1 MESSDHRKKQGGL
14 GIKNLKN
21 QSKALKLKWLWRY
34 AHEPHS
40 MWSKVIKLKYGEMD
54 SWVTKE
60 ATNPYGVTVWRSI
73 RNWWPSLRN
82 HTTITVHNGIRT
94 GFWKDSGLLRQL
106 DICSYTAKSLINCG
120 RFSSISEA
128 FSGQC
133 LARLLTLSQ
142 VGRKQELGQ
151 ITEVIGG
158 PFQHASG
165 GPFGEKGMLE
175 ALRIEAD
182 PYKLSKQIALEVTIW
197 RDGKEY
203 KQKYSRGKPVT
214 TLICQ
219 ELPMEMRDR
228 QGTSIQFWPD
238 KEVFTTEIQFDYNT
252 IAGRIRELAFLNPE
266 LTIVLK
272 KDDID
277 PEKIQHAEY
286 FYAGGLVEYVK
297 WLNADKIEKGS
308 NPREDKTLDDF
319 SPLYKPYWI
328 ELPGTCAGGRYH
340 KPLHD
345 VLGFRK
351 EADGITIDMA
361 LQWCS
366 DAYSDTM
373 LGYANSIRTIDG
385 GTHID
390 GVKAALTRTLNSLGK
405 KSKTIKEKDIN
416 LSGEHVREGL
426 TCVISVKV
434 PNPEFEGQTKTRLGN
449 PEVRKVVDQSVQ
461 EYLTEYL
468 ELHPDVLDS
477 ILSKSLNALK
487 AALAAKRARELVRQ
501 KSVLRSSS
509 LPGKLA
515 DCSATNPEE
524 AGLRQGDPLSPFLFI
539 IAMDGLSDM
548 LKTAREN
555 LWLKGFKISNRVGC
569 ELEITHLQYADDTLI
584 FCDANKEQLRMLRVI
599 FILFEAVSGL
609 HINWNKSFLYPVNV
623 VPDLSSLART
633 LGGRIGDLPT
643 TYLGMPLGANNRPL
657 GIWNGV
663 IEKCERRLVN
673 WKSQYLSLGGRLTLI
688 NSVLDSMPSYM
699 MSLFPIPDGVI
710 DRLDALRRNFLWE
723 GNSETKKF
731 HLVKWAALIGN
742 KQVGG
747 LEVRNL
753 KTQNQCL
760 LMKWLWRLASNEQA
774 LWKEVIQAKY
784 EMEDHWSTSMVTNT
798 YGTSLWRTI
807 RNLWPK
813 LGGNCKIK
821 IGNGVKVSFWEDS
834 WLEQGPLKTL
844 FPDVF
849 ILNQQQRATVAE
861 VWSNQGWN
869 LSFRRPFNDWEIQ
882 RVVEFYRTLEQFRG
896 GNTVQDCLEWKDHKQ
911 GRFSVKG
918 AYKKF
923 NPFNNQINGW
933 PWKMIWKA
941 KIPYKVSCF
950 TWLLGKQAI
959 LTRENLMK
967 RGKG

>member
-1 MESSDHRKKQGGL
+1 MALLKPFPLQYSLRRMASRYLLHCHSHTLPFSSTSLSPPSIFLNTRVINRLSD
-14 GIKNLKN
+14 GIFIRNVVSPRAFMSSSITTEAFQENTK
-21 QSKALKLKWLWRY
+21 SKAYGSEQIQVLEGLDPVRKRPGMYIGSTGPRGLHHLVYEILDNAVDEAQAGY
-34 AHEPHS
+34 ATKIDVVLHADNSVGITDNGRGIPTELHP
-40 MWSKVIKLKYGEMD
+40 
-54 SWVTKE
+54 VTKKSSLE
-60 ATNPYGVTVWRSI
+60 TV
-73 RNWWPSLRN
+73 
-82 HTTITVHNGIRT
+82 
-94 GFWKDSGLLRQL
+94 
-106 DICSYTAKSLINCG
+106 
-120 RFSSISEA
+120 
-128 FSGQC
+128 
-133 LARLLTLSQ
+133 LT
-142 VGRKQELGQ
+142 
-151 ITEVIGG
+151 
-158 PFQHASG
+158 
-165 GPFGEKGMLE
+165 
-175 ALRIEAD
+175 
-182 PYKLSKQIALEVTIW
+182 ALEVTIW

-219 ELPMEMRDR
+219 ELPLEMKDQ

-297 WLNADKIEKGS
+297 WLNADK
-308 NPREDKTLDDF
+308 
-319 SPLYKPYWI
+319 
-328 ELPGTCAGGRYH
+328 

-524 AGLRQGDPLSPFLFI
+524 A
-539 IAMDGLSDM
+539 
-548 LKTAREN
+548 E
-555 LWLKGFKISNRVGC
+555 
-569 ELEITHLQYADDTLI
+569 
-584 FCDANKEQLRMLRVI
+584 I
-599 FILFEAVSGL
+599 FIVEGDSA
-609 HINWNKSFLYPVNV
+609 
-623 VPDLSSLART
+623 
-633 LGGRIGDLPT
+633 GGS
-643 TYLGMPLGANNRPL
+643 A
-657 GIWNGV
+657 
-663 IEKCERRLVN
+663 
-673 WKSQYLSLGGRLTLI
+673 
-688 NSVLDSMPSYM
+688 
-699 MSLFPIPDGVI
+699 
-710 DRLDALRRNFLWE
+710 
-723 GNSETKKF
+723 
-731 HLVKWAALIGN
+731 
-742 KQVGG
+742 
-747 LEVRNL
+747 
-753 KTQNQCL
+753 
-760 LMKWLWRLASNEQA
+760 
-774 LWKEVIQAKY
+774 
-784 EMEDHWSTSMVTNT
+784 
-798 YGTSLWRTI
+798 
-807 RNLWPK
+807 
-813 LGGNCKIK
+813 
-821 IGNGVKVSFWEDS
+821 
-834 WLEQGPLKTL
+834 
-844 FPDVF
+844 
-849 ILNQQQRATVAE
+849 
-861 VWSNQGWN
+861 
-869 LSFRRPFNDWEIQ
+869 
-882 RVVEFYRTLEQFRG
+882 
-896 GNTVQDCLEWKDHKQ
+896 KQ
-911 GRFSVKG
+911 GRDRRFQAILPLRGKILNIERKDEAAMYKNEEIQNLILGLGLGVKG
-918 AYKKF
+918 EDFKKE
-923 NPFNNQINGW
+923 
-933 PWKMIWKA
+933 A
-941 KIPYKVSCF
+941 LRYHKIIILTDADVDGAHIRTLLLTFFFRYQRALFDEGCIYVGVPPLYKVER
-950 TWLLGKQAI
+950 GKQAYYCYDDVELRKVQRSFPSNASYNI
-959 LTRENLMK
+959 QRFKGLGEMMPAQLWDTTMNPETRLLKQLVVEDAAEANVVFSSLMGAKGCLIKLNLEN
-967 RGKG
+967 